1 MIAPDE
7 TGPFRSV
14 PFVADRIGWHERTL
28 RRRCVAVTAWLDG
41 YRKSGL
47 DVVSYTIESNSIPAM
62 RLGAMWRIPV
72 WWMTA
77 VVETA
82 KTPTA
87 P

>member
-1 MIAPDE
+1 MDE
-7 TGPFRSV
+7 HGPYRSI

-28 RRRCVAVTAWLDG
+28 RRRCISVADWLAAQQQ
-41 YRKSGL
+41 SGL
-47 DVVSYTIESNSIPAM
+47 SIVSHTIATGTIPAM

-82 KTPTA
+82 KTPPA